1 MAIVT
6 VEIQNGALVVS
17 PQGINKFWGLKG
29 EMRFPLSSVTN
40 VHLGNADLKQPK
52 GLRLGGLGWFNRWVG
67 RFRRDGKNTY
77 WCAVTGP
84 TLDIGLRG
92 ESFDGLVLSPDN
104 PAAKVAE
111 IEQAMKA
118 NW

>member
-6 VEIQNGALVVS
+6 VDIQNGTLIVN
-17 PQGINKFWGLKG
+17 PLGINKVWGLKG
-29 EMRFPLSSVTN
+29 EMRFQLDNVTSVS
-40 VHLGNADLKQPK
+40 LGHADLRRPK
-52 GLRLGGLGWFNRWVG
+52 GLRLGGLGWINRWVG

-104 PAAKVAE
+104 PTAKVAE
-111 IEQAMKA
+111 IEQAIKS
-118 NW
+118 NR